1 MRIVAFVGASILL
14 AVLPAILARPASGG
28 TVRLTCRDGDPDVVV
43 SPRGLGGPAF
53 CNHDLPGDSAC
64 TFAICSLCPLLR
76 GCVGPESGV
85 CPEGEPPPP
94 EAKVITV
101 KVGRKRVRRVGATRI
116 VFRCREPAP
125 CDDQHN
131 YTAVAW
137 TCHDGVS
144 GEGRCDF
151 DQQVN
156 GVCSFPFFCLEVCG
170 SVPRETVVVPVGE
183 TRIIQRPRLPET
195 GVTQFTLRCLSP

>member
-53 CNHDLPGDSAC
+53 CNHDLPGDGAC

-101 KVGRKRVRRVGATRI
+101 KVGVSQEKGKQIQKLIKDAKLKVNASIQGDAVR
-116 VFRCREPAP
+116 
-125 CDDQHN
+125 
-131 YTAVAW
+131 
-137 TCHDGVS
+137 VS
-144 GEGRCDF
+144 GAKKDDLQDAISLTKKSITDF
-151 DQQVN
+151 PLQYQNFRD
-156 GVCSFPFFCLEVCG
+156 
-170 SVPRETVVVPVGE
+170 
-183 TRIIQRPRLPET
+183 
-195 GVTQFTLRCLSP
+195 